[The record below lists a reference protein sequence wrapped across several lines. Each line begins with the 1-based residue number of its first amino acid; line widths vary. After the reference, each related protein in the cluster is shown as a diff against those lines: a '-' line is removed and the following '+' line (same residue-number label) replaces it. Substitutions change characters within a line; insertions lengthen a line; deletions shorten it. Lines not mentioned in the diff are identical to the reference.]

1 MSSTSPFTEE
11 RLATSVH
18 QAFETTYNELRQIA
32 DRHLARND
40 LKRQLSTTDLVHE
53 AWLKLNGAD
62 LNCQSRTHFF
72 ALGSRAMRQILVDRA
87 RRRNTKKRGS
97 NGEQFSL
104 DECRL
109 SAENDEHVVILDD
122 VLQRL
127 ERQSAEQAALV
138 EMRFFSGMT
147 IPDVADHLGRSTRW
161 VEREW
166 ALIRAW
172 LRAELSED

>member
-1 MSSTSPFTEE
+1 
-11 RLATSVH
+11 
-18 QAFETTYNELRQIA
+18 
-32 DRHLARND
+32 
-40 LKRQLSTTDLVHE
+40 
-53 AWLKLNGAD
+53 
-62 LNCQSRTHFF
+62 
-72 ALGSRAMRQILVDRA
+72 MRQILVDRA

-109 SAENDEHVVILDD
+109 SAENDEHVVILHD

-147 IPDVADHLGRSTRW
+147 IPDVADHRGRSTRW